1 MNQRLSINKT
11 AVWFLK
17 KFAKKYFK
25 FLYLLNNLKFHT
37 MKKILYYSLFLLLP
51 LSISAQTYTWQWA
64 KAGGGDA
71 APSGSGISETQDEL
85 IRDVVVDS
93 NNNSYY
99 LTKIYPQNPNI
110 NGTPVTS
117 YQGSDLL
124 LFSLDC
130 QGNLRWTRT
139 IGGSGDNETAWKLNV
154 DNTGGLYMM
163 INVFNEADISS
174 PSRISIR
181 WDDTHIMPVANV
193 VYNDN
198 TTPDPG
204 LNTSFLL
211 KYNSATG
218 NLDYAKP
225 LQDPVPRSLR
235 QSDNSVWCID
245 SNKNIHA
252 ILGFKAGTHLNGLI
266 TVPSSFTSEFQYYL
280 VKFNYDG
287 GNMTPELNPILLPIT
302 GSIRTGLQGKVQMNY
317 DETLNRYYIAG
328 STSFTFQD
336 YVPLSYAGTPLSDDG
351 YVLAINGTNGNE
363 VWRREFTTFVGPNP
377 TVAPDEKIY
386 SLLKDNTGNL
396 YMSGRYYSGGT
407 PSTFNGGSYS
417 YSLPNSTIAALN
429 YNYVMKLDSNG
440 IVQWIKTPTS
450 TDPNFF
456 SVRSARARIALNG
469 NEIAFVKG
477 TIQNEI
483 WDGFTIT
490 SPQNDSRNSL
500 LVRLNK
506 DTGAAINIHPIK
518 SDYGSEDELTS
529 IAVDN
534 DGNYVMG
541 GYFSTQIFTDPN
553 DGIPTISYNAN
564 NKSQFYVAKLAKSA
578 CSPLSTTEV
587 SVKET
592 DMQFYPN
599 PVEDVLNIKTKESLK
614 TYEVISA
621 VGQQVKRGTF
631 TANNYSINMQ
641 GLTKGVYFVKVFTDK
656 VSVVEKVVKK

>member
-1 MNQRLSINKT
+1 
-11 AVWFLK
+11 
-17 KFAKKYFK
+17 
-25 FLYLLNNLKFHT
+25 
-37 MKKILYYSLFLLLP
+37 MKKILYYSLFLLFP
-51 LSISAQTYTWQWA
+51 LAFSAQTYTWQWA

-71 APSGSGISETQDEL
+71 APSGSGISETEDEL

-110 NGTPVTS
+110 DGTPVTS
-117 YQGSDLL
+117 YQNSDLL

-130 QGNLRWTRT
+130 QGNLRWSRT
-139 IGGSGDNETAWKLNV
+139 IGGYGDSETAWKLNV
-154 DNTGGLYMM
+154 DNNGGLYMM
-163 INVFNEADISS
+163 TYVSNQANTSS
-174 PSRISIR
+174 PATFLTIR
-181 WDDTHIMPVANV
+181 WDDTHAMPPATTL
-193 VYNDN
+193 DN
-198 TTPDPG
+198 TTPDSG
-204 LNTSFLL
+204 LNTTFLL
-211 KYNSATG
+211 KYNSTNG
-218 NLDYAKP
+218 NLVYAKP
-225 LQDPVPRSLR
+225 LQGAVSRSLR
-235 QSDNSVWCID
+235 ESDNSVWFMD

-252 ILGFKAGTHLNGLI
+252 IIGFRAGSHLGGII
-266 TVPSSFTSEFQYYL
+266 TVPNTFITEFQYYL

-377 TVAPDEKIY
+377 NVAPDEKIY
-386 SLLKDNTGNL
+386 SLLKDATGNL
-396 YMSGRYYSGGT
+396 YMSGRYFTGGT
-407 PSTFNGGSYS
+407 PPTFNGGSYI
-417 YSLPNSTIAALN
+417 YTLPNSTVAALN

-450 TDPNFF
+450 TDPNFYGI
-456 SVRSARARIALNG
+456 RSARARIALNG

-477 TIQNEI
+477 TSGTEI
-483 WDGFTIT
+483 WDSFTIAN
-490 SPQNDSRNSL
+490 PQNDLANSL

-506 DTGAAINIHPIK
+506 DTGAAINVHPIK

-541 GYFSTQIFTDPN
+541 GYFTTQIFTDPN
-553 DGIPTISYNAN
+553 DGIPTISYSAN
-564 NKSQFYVAKLAKSA
+564 NKSQFYVAKLAKGP
-578 CSPLSTTEV
+578 CSPLNTTEI

-599 PVEDVLNIKTKESLK
+599 PVEDILRIKTKDSLK

-631 TANNYSINMQ
+631 KANDYTINMQ
-641 GLTKGVYFVKVFTDK
+641 DLTKGVYFVKVFTDK
-656 VSVVEKVVKK
+656 ISVVEKVVKK

>member
-1 MNQRLSINKT
+1 
-11 AVWFLK
+11 
-17 KFAKKYFK
+17 
-25 FLYLLNNLKFHT
+25 
-37 MKKILYYSLFLLLP
+37 MKKILYYSLFLILP
-51 LSISAQTYTWQWA
+51 LSLSAQTYTWQWA
-64 KAGGGDA
+64 KAGGGDL
-71 APSGSGISETQDEL
+71 GSFGTGFSETRDEY
-85 IRDVVVDS
+85 IRDVVVDN

-99 LTKIYPQNPNI
+99 LTKIFPQNPNI

-117 YQGSDLL
+117 YQDNDLL

-130 QGNLRWTRT
+130 QGNLRWSRT
-139 IGGSGDNETAWKLNV
+139 IGGSSTGEEAWKLSV
-154 DNTGGLYMM
+154 DNAGGLYLMAS
-163 INVFNEADISS
+163 VFNFGDVSS
-174 PSRISIR
+174 PSDLPIR
-181 WDDTHIMPVANV
+181 WDDTHAMPLTSLP
-193 VYNDN
+193 YNDY
-198 TTPDPG
+198 TTTDPAF
-204 LNTSFLL
+204 NQTFLL
-211 KYNSATG
+211 KYNTTTG

-225 LQDPVPRSLR
+225 LQGAVSRTTR
-235 QSDNSVWCID
+235 NGDNSVWCMD
-245 SNKNIHA
+245 SSKNIHA
-252 ILGFKAGTHLNGLI
+252 ILGFRAGTHLGGLI
-266 TVPSSFTSEFQYYL
+266 TVPSTFTTEMQYYL
-280 VKFNYDG
+280 VKFNYAG
-287 GNMTPELNPILLPIT
+287 GLMMPELNPILLPIT
-302 GSIRTGLQGKVQMNY
+302 GSLITGAAGKVQMNY
-317 DETLNRYYIAG
+317 DEILNRYYIAG
-328 STSFTFQD
+328 STSSTFQG
-336 YVPLSYAGTPLSDDG
+336 YVPLSFAGIPLSDDG

-386 SLLKDNTGNL
+386 SLLKDASGNL

-417 YSLPNSTIAALN
+417 YSLPNSTVAALN
-429 YNYVMKLDSNG
+429 YNYVMKMDSNG

-456 SVRSARARIALNG
+456 GIRSVRARIALTG

-490 SPQNDSRNSL
+490 SPQNDLANSL

-506 DTGAAINIHPIK
+506 DTGAVINVHPIK

-553 DGIPTISYNAN
+553 DGIPTISYSAN

-592 DMQFYPN
+592 DLQFYPN